1 MKAIKRT
8 PSLSTNTV
16 IETITAVAHITMMD
30 GTWKRYSRQF
40 SASLSVADADK
51 EFKEWADNIDLAHDE
66 DVLAIDIRV
75 KDLKNSPVW
84 SY

>member
-1 MKAIKRT
+1 MKATKRYT
-8 PSLSTNTV
+8 SLIPFTV
-16 IETITAVAHITMMD
+16 TETMTAVAHITMMD

-51 EFKEWADNIDLAHDE
+51 EFKDWADNIDLAHNE

-75 KDLKNSPVW
+75 KGLKNSPVW

>member
-1 MKAIKRT
+1 MKAIKRIT
-8 PSLSTNTV
+8 PLIPFTV

-30 GTWKRYSRQF
+30 CTWKRYSREF
-40 SASLSVADADK
+40 PASLTVADADK
-51 EFKEWADNIDLAHDE
+51 EFKEWADNIDLSHND

-75 KDLKNSPVW
+75 KELKNSPVW